1 MKWSLGLFLYGP
13 MDAPAAEERLNRRAQ
28 RGWAL
33 ERIWLQSL
41 ALFRK
46 SHGKDLRY
54 GVDLVEPRPAAEEA
68 YLRRCAEAGWN
79 PILQVGNLAVLS
91 ARPVAR
97 PAPLRSGRKMDPR
110 TYWRLAVRPALWGSA
125 VLLFLLLA
133 LTAAFALMSWKGVP
147 ARWSD
152 LLCSTALFLAA
163 LGLLTALAGELYT
176 LPAALGHWRRW
187 KEGKAVR
194 SRAAAARV
202 RGALPRLSGLLMVLY
217 VGFFLFETLLPL
229 AGYSGHAVAAHRGAL
244 RERPLV
250 MAEEVGL
257 NPDTVTYLSWEPVWS
272 LQVQGGRYVE
282 QTAPEGG
289 YQFVYCQ
296 RYTCLSEG
304 YAARLCRALREES
317 GAYNYEGYG
326 LLDFQPVE
334 LGLDES
340 WSARDGSFLLLRQGR
355 TVALT
360 GVHVMGGGAPDLT
373 EPETLAVIADRL
385 DLRE

>member
-1 MKWSLGLFLYGP
+1 M
-13 MDAPAAEERLNRRAQ
+13 
-28 RGWAL
+28 
-33 ERIWLQSL
+33 
-41 ALFRK
+41 
-46 SHGKDLRY
+46 
-54 GVDLVEPRPAAEEA
+54 GV
-68 YLRRCAEAGWN
+68 
-79 PILQVGNLAVLS
+79 
-91 ARPVAR
+91 
-97 PAPLRSGRKMDPR
+97 
-110 TYWRLAVRPALWGSA
+110 
-125 VLLFLLLA
+125 
-133 LTAAFALMSWKGVP
+133 
-147 ARWSD
+147 
-152 LLCSTALFLAA
+152 
-163 LGLLTALAGELYT
+163 
-176 LPAALGHWRRW
+176 
-187 KEGKAVR
+187 
-194 SRAAAARV
+194 
-202 RGALPRLSGLLMVLY
+202 
-217 VGFFLFETLLPL
+217 FLFETLLPL

-257 NPDTVTYLSWEPVWS
+257 NPDTVIYLSWEPVWS